1 MCQVEI
7 GNVLTSD
14 FRLQFGVRRFMVRR
28 RRCARQKAGDKV
40 FVVTKRAASPS
51 DDVS

>member
-1 MCQVEI
+1 MPATCQVEI

-14 FRLQFGVRRFMVRR
+14 FTLQFGVRRR

-40 FVVTKRAASPS
+40 FIVTKRAASPS